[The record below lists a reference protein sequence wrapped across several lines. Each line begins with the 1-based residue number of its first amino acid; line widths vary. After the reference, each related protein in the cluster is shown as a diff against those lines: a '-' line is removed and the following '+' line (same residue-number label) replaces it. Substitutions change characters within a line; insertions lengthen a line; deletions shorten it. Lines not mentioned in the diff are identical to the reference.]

1 MILSIGIPCPNHRH
15 VVAMA
20 LEQRHLIN
28 PQGLQRGTRGPVHR
42 RRQTRVQEAFHR
54 LDPQAKLLADIGHR
68 AVDQPLQD
76 VLLEGHGVRAVRVV
90 PGTALG
96 GGRPALTVGTAVAL
110 RSDFDD
116 HLTPEHRQV
125 PQPDR
130 SVESVKPVDVPAT
143 TVALGRPHG
152 AFHLDQ
158 HCAFLQHP
166 VGQHAHVGQVQ
177 RDSQRHRHRQSSISR
192 KTQSAFHPSASSAIP
207 LHLVVTTGDLI
218 EPIII
223 SGMRDA

>member
-1 MILSIGIPCPNHRH
+1 MVVPLGVPHPDHRH
-15 VVAMA
+15 VMAMA
-20 LEQRHLIN
+20 LEQRHLVDA
-28 PQGLQRGTRGPVHR
+28 QGLQRGTRGPVHR
-42 RRQTRVQEAFHR
+42 RCQTLIHEAFHR
-54 LDPQAKLLADIGHR
+54 LHPQVELPADVGHR
-68 AVDQPLQD
+68 AVDQPLQH
-76 VLLEGHGVRAVRVV
+76 VLLEGRGVRAVRVV

-110 RSDFDD
+110 RPDFDD

-158 HCAFLQHP
+158 HP
-166 VGQHAHVGQVQ
+166 VGQHAHVGQNQGYGKV
-177 RDSQRHRHRQSSISR
+177 IGIVNG
-192 KTQSAFHPSASSAIP
+192 PSAGIP
-207 LHLVVTTGDLI
+207 DQRSITRLPVPYPYILWSPR
-218 EPIII
+218 EI
-223 SGMRDA
+223 S